1 VTVSYRR
8 LREGAAALAMLLGF
22 AAMPASG
29 KTACPDAPVPR
40 LRVIVL
46 AGEPQYDRSLSAE
59 ALEAMGAS
67 AAPDWLHGRGRLL
80 GLTQHQI
87 GLDYD
92 GLTAI
97 TAPGPDGTCV
107 GFRDGTLALVAAATI
122 HIAAEI
128 PAGSCLDR
136 EAIGHELKHH
146 ARGLELL
153 EAHARDLER
162 RFADALTDEPF
173 VLAPEDQVAAAAI
186 ARLRDLMEP
195 ARREF
200 DEAYVSAQLALD
212 TPQEYQRILDACPGE
227 QQRLLRP

>member
-1 VTVSYRR
+1 MTVSYRR
-8 LREGAAALAMLLGF
+8 LRGRAAAFAVLLGV
-22 AAMPASG
+22 AATPA
-29 KTACPDAPVPR
+29 AAAPDCPAAPVPR
-40 LRVIVL
+40 LRVIVQ
-46 AGEPQYDRSLSAE
+46 AGEPRYDRARSAE
-59 ALEAMGAS
+59 ALEALGAN
-67 AAPDWLHGRGRLL
+67 AAPDWLRGRGRLL
-80 GLTQHQI
+80 GLTRHQI

-97 TAPGPDGTCV
+97 TAPGPGGTCV
-107 GFRDGTLALVAAATI
+107 GFRDGTLALVAVATI

-153 EAHARDLER
+153 EAHARDLEA
-162 RFADALTDEPF
+162 RFAEALAEEPF

-186 ARLRDLMEP
+186 GRLREAMEP
-195 ARREF
+195 ARRAF

-227 QQRLLRP
+227 QQRLLGQ